1 MDQKKKKKG
10 KRSKIRQN
18 FLTYVARSPLSMR
31 IFEKGGEE
39 EEEEGA
45 RAGSAIVRVGSS
57 STRAA
62 GRRKNVN

>member
-18 FLTYVARSPLSMR
+18 FLTYVPPSLCVYSRR
-31 IFEKGGEE
+31 EKGGGE